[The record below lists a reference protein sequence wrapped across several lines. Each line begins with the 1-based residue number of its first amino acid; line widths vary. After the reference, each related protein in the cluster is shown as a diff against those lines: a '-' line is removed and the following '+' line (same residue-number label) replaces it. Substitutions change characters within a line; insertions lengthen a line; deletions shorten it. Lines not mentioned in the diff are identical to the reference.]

1 MTMLVKQNRKR
12 LRKLDNG
19 TVIEESQE
27 TTFVE
32 KRTVWGPEFDKE
44 KVSQPQGKQEEN
56 MDIDH

>member
-1 MTMLVKQNRKR
+1 MLVKQTRKR
-12 LRKLDNG
+12 MRELDDG

-32 KRTVWGPEFDKE
+32 KKTIWGPKLDKE
-44 KVSQPQGKQEEN
+44 KISQPQGKVEED